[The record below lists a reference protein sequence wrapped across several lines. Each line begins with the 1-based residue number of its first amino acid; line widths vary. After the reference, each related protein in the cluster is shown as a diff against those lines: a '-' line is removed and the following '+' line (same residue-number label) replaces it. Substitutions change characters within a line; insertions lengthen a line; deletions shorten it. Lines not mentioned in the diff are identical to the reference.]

1 MRSNPDKPKKQKK
14 IVQRQKIRAD
24 RRMLSRTGII
34 MILCGL
40 VAFLPVV
47 GMLANLMLV
56 HHEEYSQLALDN
68 QTRVTN
74 LTASRGAIYDRNMN
88 VMAVSTSVET
98 VFLDP
103 LELEQNKED
112 VTMISNY
119 LGNLLGKDPSW
130 IREQTTDTTRRYKV
144 IATKQPQEIGK
155 QIRSFINE
163 NNIVGIHLE
172 PDSQRVYPYS
182 TLAAQLIGFTNTS
195 NQGAEGL
202 EANYNSY
209 LEGTAGKVI
218 TTKGNYETEMPYSY
232 EKFYEASDG
241 NNIVLTLDTTVQYYL
256 QKNMEAAVK
265 KYDVLNGA
273 FGLVMNVK
281 TGEVLGMATLGSY
294 DPNNYLEIADPKVLE
309 RLGGLKTTYELQ
321 QEGTEAYEKAKAAYT
336 DELVSARLTQWRNRV
351 VSDGYE
357 PGSTFKI
364 ITMAAALE
372 EGTTKVDETF
382 YCGGE
387 KMFSGRTQPLHCWKH
402 TGHGTQTTFETL
414 QNSCNIALA
423 EIGLALGGEKFYE
436 YAVNFGLMEPTGVGL
451 SGESS
456 GYFFDKETFTNP
468 GAVGYDAAVIA
479 SSFGQTFTVTPLQLV
494 RAISAVVN
502 GGYLMQP
509 YVVSEILDEDENVV
523 EKNEPKVVRQ
533 VISEQTSAVM
543 RDMILSVVEEGTA
556 KNAGIAG
563 YSIGGKTGT
572 AEKTGKRD
580 EEGNEVNDKIVS
592 FVGIAPM
599 NDPEYIVL
607 VALDTPSSATGAYIS
622 GGVMAAPTVRG
633 VLEDILPYLGVPRD
647 YTDVDM
653 STVEVKMPSLAGL
666 TETEAAAALEEESLT
681 YRIVGEG
688 TTVTGQ
694 IPAAGNGLPG
704 NSQVIIYMGEQ
715 VETEMV
721 DVPNFTGMTI
731 GEANR
736 AAANAGLYILV
747 KGAASDNGYVL
758 ATGQNVEPGKQVV
771 PGTMI
776 HVDFTDQTARD

>member
-1 MRSNPDKPKKQKK
+1 MRSNPDKSKKQKN
-14 IVQRQKIRAD
+14 VQRQKIRAD
-24 RRMLSRTGII
+24 RKMLSRTGII

-103 LELEQNKED
+103 LELEQNEED
-112 VTMISNY
+112 ITMISNY
-119 LGNLLGKDPSW
+119 LGNLLGKDPAW
-130 IREQTTDTTRRYKV
+130 IREQTTDTTKRYKV

-163 NNIVGIHLE
+163 NDIVGIHLE

-182 TLAAQLIGFTNTS
+182 TLAAQLIGFTNS
-195 NQGAEGL
+195 DNQGAEGL
-202 EANYNSY
+202 EARYNSY

-273 FGLVMNVK
+273 FGLVMNAK
-281 TGEVLGMATLGSY
+281 TGEVLGMATIGSY
-294 DPNNYLEIADPKVLE
+294 DPNNYLEIADPKVQE
-309 RLGGLKTTYELQ
+309 MLGGLKTTYELQ
-321 QEGTEAYEKAKAAYT
+321 TEGTEAYEKAKAAYT
-336 DELVSARLTQWRNRV
+336 DALVSARLNQWRNRV

-372 EGTTKVDETF
+372 ERTTTVDETF
-382 YCGGE
+382 YCSGE

-414 QNSCNIALA
+414 QNSCNIAFA

-572 AEKTGKRD
+572 AEKTGQKD

-704 NSQVIIYMGEQ
+704 NSQVILYMGQQ

-721 DVPNFTGMTI
+721 DVPNFSGMTI

-758 ATGQNVEPGKQVV
+758 ATGQSVEPGKQVV